1 MQDQEPGKEKK
12 TGLKDRIWGGIAL
25 LLLAVGVICF
35 YCQFNKLPRA
45 EWRDASTPL
54 AWEVDGLCIEE
65 AEAFWKSSAGD
76 ARMELRSYNFPV
88 CRLKLG
94 DSPGKGQVVVRFM
107 NGEGIQMGDRVYI
120 PYADGKFIP
129 RENNSMKV
137 TEQEAHVRLEDGFLS
152 RDEYTLHQ
160 MDQNAPLW
168 RVMVECRPE
177 GGNLIE
183 IGQLSPVPND
193 L

>member
-1 MQDQEPGKEKK
+1 MQDQEPAKEKK

-25 LLLAVGVICF
+25 LLLAVGIICF
-35 YCQFNKLPRA
+35 YCQFNNLPRS

-54 AWEVDGLCIEE
+54 SWKIEGVCIEE
-65 AEAFWKSSAGD
+65 AEAFWKSSVGD
-76 ARMELRSYNFPV
+76 SRMELRSFNFPV

-94 DSPGKGQVVVRFM
+94 ESSGKGQLVVHFR
-107 NGEGIQMGDRVYI
+107 NGEGVQMGDRLYL
-120 PYADGKFIP
+120 PYTDGKFIP
-129 RENNSMKV
+129 RENNSIKV
-137 TEQEAHVRLEDGFLS
+137 NEHEAFIRLEDGFLT

-177 GGNLIE
+177 GGNMVE
-183 IGQLSPVPND
+183 IGQLSIVPND